1 MKLKHCT
8 KLVRSK
14 NAGPFVLT
22 IDVMFESSDMF
33 YKCVEQNILSAQN
46 VAKIYGIEPEK
57 IDTFKIPMI
66 STIKISL
73 PRSVTQGDLG
83 DSDNHG
89 GQQYAPLLDLEI
101 IDGG

>member
-22 IDVMFESSDMF
+22 IDVMFESADMF
-33 YKCVEQNILSAQN
+33 DRCVEQNILSAQN

-57 IDTFKIPMI
+57 IAIFNVPVI

-73 PRSVTQGDLG
+73 PT
-83 DSDNHG
+83 
-89 GQQYAPLLDLEI
+89 
-101 IDGG
+101 